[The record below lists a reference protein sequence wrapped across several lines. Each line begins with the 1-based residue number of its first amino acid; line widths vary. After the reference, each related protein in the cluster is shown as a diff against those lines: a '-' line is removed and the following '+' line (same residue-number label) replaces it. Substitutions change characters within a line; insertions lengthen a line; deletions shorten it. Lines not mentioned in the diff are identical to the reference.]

1 MPERAAHVAHSGNRS
16 LPVAAPG
23 SVDQA
28 GFRPSLVVI
37 GGHSRNIGKT
47 SLACGIIAAT
57 EDQNWTAVK
66 ITLFGHG
73 ICSAD
78 GKPCSCAVDDP
89 DHPFVIN
96 EEHDV
101 NGDHD
106 TGRML
111 AAGARRVLW
120 VRAPQGSL
128 ADAIPG
134 LRERLGDDQRVLI
147 ESNSILDYMRPDVYL
162 PLLDYSQP
170 DFKASTARLL
180 ARADALVTVGE
191 EAAHESWPLIG
202 ALNKPR
208 FPVAAPDY
216 CSDDIVE
223 FVRRSGGV

>member
-1 MPERAAHVAHSGNRS
+1 M
-16 LPVAAPG
+16 
-23 SVDQA
+23 
-28 GFRPSLVVI
+28 SLVVV

-57 EDQNWTAVK
+57 KDCNWTAVK

-96 EEHDV
+96 EEHDAT
-101 NGDHD
+101 GSHD

-111 AAGARRVLW
+111 RAGARRALW
-120 VRAPQGSL
+120 VRAPQGRL
-128 ADAIPG
+128 GEAMPG
-134 LRERLGDDQRVLI
+134 LRERLGNDDQVLI
-147 ESNSILDYMRPDVYL
+147 ESNSILDYMQADVYL

-180 ARADALVTVGE
+180 ARAAALVTVGH
-191 EAAHESWPLIG
+191 EATHQSWPSVG
-202 ALNKPR
+202 ALTKPR
-208 FPVAAPDY
+208 FPVAPPDY
-216 CSDDIVE
+216 CSQEVVE
-223 FVRRSGGV
+223 FVRRKGAE